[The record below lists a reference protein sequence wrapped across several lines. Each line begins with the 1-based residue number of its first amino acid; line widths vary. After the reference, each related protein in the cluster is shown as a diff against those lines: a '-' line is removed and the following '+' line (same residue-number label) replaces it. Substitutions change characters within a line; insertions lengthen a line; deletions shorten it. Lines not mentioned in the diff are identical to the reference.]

1 MIWSLQTEASLI
13 SAYHIKKYFPFG
25 AEWLPERAERIIPF
39 QAELVS
45 RWSGIRNYG
54 NYLYDCKYE
63 DSTWTCSYGKQ
74 KDTS

>member
-1 MIWSLQTEASLI
+1 MLTNDLYKEIYSMCDNKFRMPAN
-13 SAYHIKKYFPFG
+13 KYIYTYKMCYINELECSHNHFG
-25 AEWLPERAERIIPF
+25 
-39 QAELVS
+39 
-45 RWSGIRNYG
+45 NYG